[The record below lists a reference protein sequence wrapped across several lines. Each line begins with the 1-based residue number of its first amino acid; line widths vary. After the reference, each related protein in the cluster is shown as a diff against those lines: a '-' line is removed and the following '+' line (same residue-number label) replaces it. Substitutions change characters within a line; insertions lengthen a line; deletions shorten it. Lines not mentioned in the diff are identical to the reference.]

1 MVHVRVWLIP
11 RVVCLDRKKLSQARQ
26 NDSVQETVRH
36 ACGRKAMVDSLVFI
50 AAESFLISLVVCLL
64 VLPSY
69 IRKAK
74 QVGIT
79 GLDIHKPNVPAIA
92 ECGGV
97 ILILAYLIGLFFFIP
112 FFSDT
117 LNAEII
123 GTAATVLL
131 AAFVGFVDDIYETRW
146 RIKVLT
152 PLLGGIPLAVLRL
165 ARPTL
170 QTPFGVLDFTK
181 SGPFGLAGEILFFII
196 LLPVVVTACAN
207 AVNMFAGLNGL
218 EAGSCAIMALA
229 LLVLAVRVNKPEGYI
244 ILTPFLGALLA
255 FLFFNRY
262 PSRIFPGDVGT
273 FGMGAVI
280 ACAAILADLER
291 AALIM
296 FIPYIINAAL
306 FFIGKLKRV
315 PPPREAQMNPDGTLP
330 APSIW
335 SLRSIIL
342 RAHPMKEKTLV
353 YTMLAIVALFSIAG
367 MLAYGI

>member
-1 MVHVRVWLIP
+1 
-11 RVVCLDRKKLSQARQ
+11 
-26 NDSVQETVRH
+26 
-36 ACGRKAMVDSLVFI
+36 MVDSLIFI
-50 AAESFLISLVVCLL
+50 AAESFLISLIVCLL

-69 IRKAK
+69 IKKAK

-79 GLDIHKPNVPAIA
+79 GLDIHKPSVPAIA

-112 FFSDT
+112 FIGDMLNADT

-131 AAFVGFVDDIYETRW
+131 AAFVGLVDDIYETRW

-218 EAGSCAIMALA
+218 EAGSSAIMALA
-229 LLVLAVRVNKPEGYI
+229 LLVLAVRENKPEGYI

-255 FLFFNRY
+255 FLFFNKY
-262 PSRIFPGDVGT
+262 PSKIFPGDVGT

-353 YTMLAIVALFSIAG
+353 YTMLIVVALFSIVG